1 MLDTLKESTVDQTM
15 LDSVLT
21 MPPTPRIRKLR
32 NEFFSPRP
40 AGTPSILRARIE
52 TRVLRETE
60 GEPMITRRAK
70 VFAAVVREM
79 PIDIFPDELLVGFS
93 GGNITPMNTEMLTGR
108 RSESQGYRQGG
119 VPGLSETDSKELYE
133 DIIPYWKAQGRYGK
147 HWNYGHN
154 VHGMERV
161 LTKGFLGI
169 KKDAEDRLAGIDP
182 NDPGELKKVPF
193 LEGVVLAM
201 EAAAEFGQRFAA
213 RARELAET
221 QPDARRKKELLRIAE
236 ICDWVPAN
244 PARTFY
250 EALQSYHFAWLLLIW
265 ELSRGSAFSQGRM
278 DQYLYLY
285 YERDVAEGRITRKE
299 AQELLDSYIIKLNQ
313 GGDSGSIGVGGLQA
327 DGNDATNDLSF
338 MFIESIMHT
347 RLVNPYFAVH
357 VHSKTP
363 DDLLIKACELC
374 SLGAAHPQ
382 FINSDVGVTQALAR
396 GSAGGTPIALV
407 DARAA
412 ANVGCLELVVPGKD
426 SGFLYVGAGHNLALA
441 LELALNNGVSRT
453 SRQQMGPKTGDPR
466 QFKSFEDVQEAFHKQ
481 VAWMRENTQKASIQL
496 EQSLLELKP
505 TVYES
510 ALIDDCIE
518 RGLSKEEGGARYD
531 YNLADVE
538 HGSTDAG
545 NSLAAIQ
552 ELVFQDKKFTMGQ
565 LCDALDSDF
574 EGHEDIRKLCLGI
587 PKFGNDDDYVDG
599 HVAWVLNEWG
609 TEFRRLK
616 NLRGCNASAGGS
628 PLAAYIPKGREVGA
642 LPSGRL
648 SGEPLAPAACPRT
661 GEDRKG
667 ATAVF
672 KSMGKVDGV
681 DIPAGLSLTTRIDP
695 DVFRTRDGVKRMA
708 DLIRTFVDQKVFHVQ
723 FNMTSTETLRE
734 AQEKPEEYRDLM
746 VKVAGYNAYFTQL
759 SDELQDAIINRTEHE
774 L

>member
-1 MLDTLKESTVDQTM
+1 MLDTLEKSTIDQTA
-15 LDSVLT
+15 LDGVIT
-21 MPPTPRIRKLR
+21 VRPTPRIEKMRAA
-32 NEFFSPRP
+32 FFSP
-40 AGTPSILRARIE
+40 GKGKPSIERARIE
-52 TRVLRETE
+52 TRVLKETQ
-60 GEPMITRRAK
+60 GQPMITRRAR

-79 PIDIFPDELLVGFS
+79 PIYIHPDELLVGS
-93 GGNITPMNTEMLTGR
+93 SSGNITPMNTELLTGR
-108 RSESQGYRQGG
+108 VSESQGYRDRG
-119 VPGLSETDSKELYE
+119 VPGLSDADAKELYE
-133 DIIPYWKAQGRYGK
+133 EIIPYWQAQGRAGK

-154 VHGMERV
+154 VHGMEKV
-161 LTKGFLGI
+161 LKKGFLGI
-169 KKDAEDRLAGIDP
+169 KKEAEDRLARIDP
-182 NDPGELKKVPF
+182 DDPQELRKVPF

-201 EAAAEFGQRFAA
+201 EAAAGFGGRYAA
-213 RARELAET
+213 RARELAEREADDT
-221 QPDARRKKELLRIAE
+221 RKAELLKMAAV
-236 ICDWVPAN
+236 CDWVPAN
-244 PARTFY
+244 PARTFH

-265 ELSRGSAFSQGRM
+265 ELSRGSAYSQGRM
-278 DQYLYLY
+278 DQYLYPY
-285 YERDVAEGRITRKE
+285 YESDLREGRVTREE

-313 GGDSGSIGVGGLQA
+313 GGDSGSVGVGGLRA
-327 DGNDATNDLSF
+327 DGNDATNDLTY

-382 FINSDVGVTQALAR
+382 FINSDVGVEQTLAR
-396 GSAGGTPIALV
+396 GSAGGPPIALE

-412 ANVGCLELVVPGKD
+412 ANVGCLELVIPGKD
-426 SGFLYVGAGHNLALA
+426 SGYLYVGAGHNLALA
-441 LELALNNGVSRT
+441 LELALTNGVRRSDQERI
-453 SRQQMGPKTGDPR
+453 GPETGDPR
-466 QFKSFEDVQEAFHKQ
+466 QFTSFEEVKTAFQKQ
-481 VAWMRENTQKASIQL
+481 VAFMRENTQKAAIRL

-510 ALIDDCIE
+510 ALIEDCIE
-518 RGLSKEEGGARYD
+518 KGLCKEEGGARYD

-545 NSLAAIQ
+545 NSLAAVKR
-552 ELVFQDKKFTMGQ
+552 LVFEEERITMPQ
-565 LCDALDSDF
+565 LCDALESNF
-574 EGHEDIRKLCLGI
+574 EGHDDIRKMCLEI
-587 PKFGNDDDYVDG
+587 PKFGNDDDYVDEQ
-599 HVAWVLNEWG
+599 VAWVLHQWG
-609 TEFRRLK
+609 TEFRKLR
-616 NLRGCNASAGGS
+616 NLRGRNGSAGGS

-648 SGEPLAPAACPRT
+648 AGEPLAPAACPRT
-661 GEDRKG
+661 GEDRKS

-681 DIPAGLSLTTRIDP
+681 DIPAGLSLTTRVDP
-695 DVFRTRDGVKRMA
+695 SVFENKDGIKRMA

-723 FNMTSTETLRE
+723 FNIVSSDTLRA
-734 AQEKPEEYRDLM
+734 AQKNPGEYRDLM

-759 SDELQDAIINRTEHE
+759 SDELQDNIIARTEHE